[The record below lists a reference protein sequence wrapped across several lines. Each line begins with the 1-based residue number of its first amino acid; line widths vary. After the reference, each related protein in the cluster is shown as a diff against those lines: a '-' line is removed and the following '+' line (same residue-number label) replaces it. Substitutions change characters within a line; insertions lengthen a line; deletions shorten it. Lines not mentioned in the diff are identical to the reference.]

1 MKQYIMVID
10 EGTTGTRAIIF
21 DDNFQP
27 IAQSYDEFIQY
38 TPNENMVEHDAMEIY
53 EKSVKMCQNAI
64 EKASLSASDI
74 RCIGIT
80 NQRNTALLWDKKT
93 GEPLYHALVWQDSR
107 MGEASNAIR
116 ESEFFDE
123 LLEVS
128 GKNVTPHLDVL
139 FLKWFLDN
147 VGGARE
153 KVESGEAIFGTI
165 DTWLVWKLTGGK
177 SPRDQL
183 F

>member
-53 EKSVKMCQNAI
+53 EKSVKMCQNAL
-64 EKASLSASDI
+64 EKASLLASDI

-80 NQRNTALLWDKKT
+80 NQRNTALLRDEKT

-128 GKNVTPHLDVL
+128 GKMLLPIWM
-139 FLKWFLDN
+139 FCF
-147 VGGARE
+147 
-153 KVESGEAIFGTI
+153 
-165 DTWLVWKLTGGK
+165 
-177 SPRDQL
+177 
-183 F
+183 

>member
-53 EKSVKMCQNAI
+53 EKSVKMCQNAL

-107 MGEASNAIR
+107 MGG
-116 ESEFFDE
+116 SE
-123 LLEVS
+123 
-128 GKNVTPHLDVL
+128 
-139 FLKWFLDN
+139 
-147 VGGARE
+147 
-153 KVESGEAIFGTI
+153 
-165 DTWLVWKLTGGK
+165 
-177 SPRDQL
+177 
-183 F
+183 